1 MAMENELKTDPADLI
16 EQDPVLYMLGVLI
29 GAKSKWLGTASAL
42 LDQLIIIGA
51 ETKSVMPN
59 DPRWPK
65 NAAQLSHHLRTA
77 RLLLDEMGIVYEF
90 DRKEWKRL
98 HILYEAKAFPAAA
111 KAHFAKRAEAD
122 RAREQAAQAAAAQ
135 ADAGGTRRDA
145 ASTGTRRDAAS
156 TAQAGTVS
164 SGAASCTTDSGAG
177 GCVVA
182 DAAGATAAAN
192 VAAKAPANGN
202 GQRQTPAAKKELPQ
216 DNAKATK
223 EEETPAAA
231 VVAGPATS
239 VSATGSAMPE
249 VAVSGP
255 NAGGPASCTT
265 AEKVTGCVAADA
277 PASDRDVAH
286 PPVSGA
292 GEGGH

>member
-1 MAMENELKTDPADLI
+1 MENELKTDPADLI
-16 EQDPVLYMLGVLI
+16 EQDPVLHMLGVLI

-77 RLLLDEMGIVYEF
+77 RPLLDEMGIVYEF

-135 ADAGGTRRDA
+135 TLAQADAGGTRRDA
-145 ASTGTRRDAAS
+145 ASTAQAGAEASGAASCTTASGTSGCAAADAACPPSKASRAAVPVTASANGNGDRSTNAAQEDLSQLAGPGTRRDAAS
-156 TAQAGTVS
+156 TAQAGAVS
-164 SGAASCTTDSGAG
+164 SGAASFTTASSTT
-177 GCVVA
+177 GCATA
-182 DAAGATAAAN
+182 DAARSIRRGD
-192 VAAKAPANGN
+192 
-202 GQRQTPAAKKELPQ
+202 RQ
-216 DNAKATK
+216 
-223 EEETPAAA
+223 
-231 VVAGPATS
+231 
-239 VSATGSAMPE
+239 SATG
-249 VAVSGP
+249 
-255 NAGGPASCTT
+255 
-265 AEKVTGCVAADA
+265 
-277 PASDRDVAH
+277 
-286 PPVSGA
+286 A
-292 GEGGH
+292 GERGD